1 MDESPSTRLSLL
13 VRLRDVRDADA
24 WEQFVEIYA
33 PLVYGLARRRG
44 FQDADACDITQEVL
58 RAAVTALP
66 RFTLDPERGKFRQ
79 WLFTVALNEL
89 RKLVLA
95 QKRQPRGSGDPEAH
109 KQLEQQ
115 TACVEDEAVWNQEY
129 QTRLFHWAAER
140 AREHFRESTWQA
152 FWRTAVEGQDVQEVA
167 KILGLSV
174 GAVYVAKSRVLARIQ
189 ALIESAQNE

>member
-1 MDESPSTRLSLL
+1 MDEPPPTRLSLL
-13 VRLRDVRDADA
+13 VRLRDVRDAAA
-24 WEQFVEIYA
+24 WGEFVEIYA

-66 RFTLDPERGKFRQ
+66 RFTLDPERGKFRH

-95 QKRQPRGSGDPEAH
+95 HKRQPRGSGDPAS
-109 KQLEQQ
+109 QRRLERQ
-115 TACVEDEAVWNQEY
+115 AVCDDDEAIWNREHQE
-129 QTRLFHWAAER
+129 RLFRWAADK
-140 AREHFRESTWQA
+140 ARGQFRESTWQA
-152 FWRTAVEGQDVQEVA
+152 FWRTAVEGQDVRDVA
-167 KILGLSV
+167 GALGLSV

-189 ALIESAQNE
+189 ALVESAQSE